1 MKKIMILLLPLI
13 LFWGGCDRNSR
24 IIGYWA
30 SDVNLT
36 ITSLKKLMADSSDIF
51 EKERY
56 RMYIESLEKGEGLE
70 HMPLALQSKFIIK
83 IEGNGKMIFFMND
96 SKKVGSYS
104 TKSSSKIIGNL
115 GGRFSMTLDGE
126 ALRMIPLGQLDL
138 ETGFPIIFSRTSPP
152 VSEVQ
157 PEEPHAKTKP
167 LEPVTVSPNLK
178 YEIKDG
184 MVTIT
189 DCVEKV
195 SGELTIPATIEGKPV
210 TGIGWRAF
218 YNCTSLTNITI
229 PDSVISIG
237 SGAFSKCINLTSIT
251 IPDGVTSIGRGA
263 FYSCTNLTNIIIPDS
278 VTIIGRGA
286 FLGSESLKT
295 ITIPD
300 KIKSI
305 ADDTFSNCRSLTSI
319 TIPENVTS
327 IGKFAFSDCTNL
339 TSITIPDSVTSI
351 GRGAFTRCTN
361 LTSITIPNSVTS
373 IGFGVIYACNS
384 LTAVTFLG
392 HAPEVENAIFRNATP
407 TIYRKPEAKGWGD
420 TFGGRPVKLISA
432 KP

>member
-1 MKKIMILLLPLI
+1 MKKIMILLLPLV

-218 YNCTSLTNITI
+218 Y
-229 PDSVISIG
+229 
-237 SGAFSKCINLTSIT
+237 
-251 IPDGVTSIGRGA
+251 
-263 FYSCTNLTNIIIPDS
+263 SCTNLTNIIIPDS

-392 HAPEVENAIFRNATP
+392 HAPEVENAIFMNATP
-407 TIYRKPEAKGWGD
+407 TIYREPEAKGWGD
-420 TFGGRPVKLISA
+420 TFGGRPVKLISE

>member
-1 MKKIMILLLPLI
+1 MKKIMILLLPLV

-218 YNCTSLTNITI
+218 Y
-229 PDSVISIG
+229 
-237 SGAFSKCINLTSIT
+237 
-251 IPDGVTSIGRGA
+251 
-263 FYSCTNLTNIIIPDS
+263 SCTNLTNIIIPDS

-420 TFGGRPVKLISA
+420 TFGGRPVKLISE

>member
-1 MKKIMILLLPLI
+1 MKKIMILLLPLV

-167 LEPVTVSPNLK
+167 LEPVTVSPNFK

-218 YNCTSLTNITI
+218 Y
-229 PDSVISIG
+229 
-237 SGAFSKCINLTSIT
+237 
-251 IPDGVTSIGRGA
+251 
-263 FYSCTNLTNIIIPDS
+263 SCTNLTNIIIPDS
-278 VTIIGRGA
+278 VTIIDRGA

-319 TIPENVTS
+319 TIPESVTS

>member
-1 MKKIMILLLPLI
+1 MKKIMILLLPLV

-218 YNCTSLTNITI
+218 Y
-229 PDSVISIG
+229 
-237 SGAFSKCINLTSIT
+237 
-251 IPDGVTSIGRGA
+251 
-263 FYSCTNLTNIIIPDS
+263 SCTNLTNIIIPDS

-319 TIPENVTS
+319 TIPESVTS

-339 TSITIPDSVTSI
+339 TSITIPESVTSI
-351 GRGAFTRCTN
+351 GRGAFRGCTN

-392 HAPEVENAIFRNATP
+392 HAPEVENAIFMNATP
-407 TIYRKPEAKGWGD
+407 TIYREPEAKGWGD
-420 TFGGRPVKLISA
+420 TFGGRPVKLISE

>member
-1 MKKIMILLLPLI
+1 MKKIMILLLPLV

-189 DCVEKV
+189 ECVEKV

-218 YNCTSLTNITI
+218 Y
-229 PDSVISIG
+229 
-237 SGAFSKCINLTSIT
+237 
-251 IPDGVTSIGRGA
+251 
-263 FYSCTNLTNIIIPDS
+263 SCTNLTNIIIPDS
-278 VTIIGRGA
+278 VTIIDRGA

-319 TIPENVTS
+319 TIPESVTS

-392 HAPEVENAIFRNATP
+392 DAPEVENAIFRNATP

-420 TFGGRPVKLISA
+420 TFGGRPVKLISE

>member
-1 MKKIMILLLPLI
+1 MKKIMILLLPLV

-218 YNCTSLTNITI
+218 Y
-229 PDSVISIG
+229 
-237 SGAFSKCINLTSIT
+237 
-251 IPDGVTSIGRGA
+251 
-263 FYSCTNLTNIIIPDS
+263 SCTNLTNIIIPDS

-319 TIPENVTS
+319 TIPESVTS

>member
-218 YNCTSLTNITI
+218 Y
-229 PDSVISIG
+229 
-237 SGAFSKCINLTSIT
+237 
-251 IPDGVTSIGRGA
+251 
-263 FYSCTNLTNIIIPDS
+263 SCTNLTNIIIPDS

>member
-96 SKKVGSYS
+96 SKEVGSYS

-218 YNCTSLTNITI
+218 Y
-229 PDSVISIG
+229 
-237 SGAFSKCINLTSIT
+237 
-251 IPDGVTSIGRGA
+251 
-263 FYSCTNLTNIIIPDS
+263 SCTNLTNIIIPDS
-278 VTIIGRGA
+278 VTIIDRGA

-327 IGKFAFSDCTNL
+327 I
-339 TSITIPDSVTSI
+339 
-351 GRGAFTRCTN
+351 
-361 LTSITIPNSVTS
+361 
-373 IGFGVIYACNS
+373 
-384 LTAVTFLG
+384 
-392 HAPEVENAIFRNATP
+392 
-407 TIYRKPEAKGWGD
+407 
-420 TFGGRPVKLISA
+420 
-432 KP
+432 

>member
-1 MKKIMILLLPLI
+1 MKKIMILLLPLV

-218 YNCTSLTNITI
+218 Y
-229 PDSVISIG
+229 
-237 SGAFSKCINLTSIT
+237 
-251 IPDGVTSIGRGA
+251 
-263 FYSCTNLTNIIIPDS
+263 SCTNLTNIIIPDS

-420 TFGGRPVKLISA
+420 TWGDRPVKMISE

>member
-1 MKKIMILLLPLI
+1 
-13 LFWGGCDRNSR
+13 
-24 IIGYWA
+24 
-30 SDVNLT
+30 
-36 ITSLKKLMADSSDIF
+36 
-51 EKERY
+51 
-56 RMYIESLEKGEGLE
+56 
-70 HMPLALQSKFIIK
+70 
-83 IEGNGKMIFFMND
+83 
-96 SKKVGSYS
+96 
-104 TKSSSKIIGNL
+104 
-115 GGRFSMTLDGE
+115 MTLDGE

-218 YNCTSLTNITI
+218 Y
-229 PDSVISIG
+229 
-237 SGAFSKCINLTSIT
+237 
-251 IPDGVTSIGRGA
+251 
-263 FYSCTNLTNIIIPDS
+263 SCTNLTNIIIPDS
-278 VTIIGRGA
+278 VTIIDRGA

-319 TIPENVTS
+319 TIP
-327 IGKFAFSDCTNL
+327 D
-339 TSITIPDSVTSI
+339 
-351 GRGAFTRCTN
+351 R
-361 LTSITIPNSVTS
+361 
-373 IGFGVIYACNS
+373 
-384 LTAVTFLG
+384 
-392 HAPEVENAIFRNATP
+392 
-407 TIYRKPEAKGWGD
+407 
-420 TFGGRPVKLISA
+420 ISA
-432 KP
+432 MATNRPGLAGSPTMMMPKITAPAAPMPVQMA

>member
-1 MKKIMILLLPLI
+1 MILLLPLV

-218 YNCTSLTNITI
+218 Y
-229 PDSVISIG
+229 
-237 SGAFSKCINLTSIT
+237 
-251 IPDGVTSIGRGA
+251 
-263 FYSCTNLTNIIIPDS
+263 SCTNLTNIIIPDS
-278 VTIIGRGA
+278 VTIIDRGA

-319 TIPENVTS
+319 TIPESVTS

-392 HAPEVENAIFRNATP
+392 DAPEVENAIFRNATP

-420 TFGGRPVKLISA
+420 TFTGRPVKLISE

>member
-1 MKKIMILLLPLI
+1 MKKIMILLLPLV

-36 ITSLKKLMADSSDIF
+36 IKSLKKLMADSSDIF

-104 TKSSSKIIGNL
+104 MKSSSKIIGNL

-210 TGIGWRAF
+210 TGIGWR
-218 YNCTSLTNITI
+218 
-229 PDSVISIG
+229 
-237 SGAFSKCINLTSIT
+237 
-251 IPDGVTSIGRGA
+251 A

>member
-1 MKKIMILLLPLI
+1 MKKIMILLLPLV

-36 ITSLKKLMADSSDIF
+36 IKSLKKLMADSSDIF

-178 YEIKDG
+178 YEIKGDE
-184 MVTIT
+184 VTIT
-189 DCVEKV
+189 GCDKKAL
-195 SGELTIPATIEGKPV
+195 GALIIPVTIEGKPV
-210 TGIGWRAF
+210 T
-218 YNCTSLTNITI
+218 
-229 PDSVISIG
+229 SIG
-237 SGAFSKCINLTSIT
+237 ISAFEK
-251 IPDGVTSIGRGA
+251 
-263 FYSCTNLTNIIIPDS
+263 
-278 VTIIGRGA
+278 
-286 FLGSESLKT
+286 
-295 ITIPD
+295 
-300 KIKSI
+300 
-305 ADDTFSNCRSLTSI
+305 
-319 TIPENVTS
+319 
-327 IGKFAFSDCTNL
+327 CTNL

-351 GRGAFTRCTN
+351 RRYAFARCSSLKSITVPDSVTSIDNWTFRDCTN
-361 LTSITIPNSVTS
+361 LMSVTIGNSVTSIGEAAFYKCSSLTSVTIPNSVTS
-373 IGFGVIYACNS
+373 IYRN
-384 LTAVTFLG
+384 
-392 HAPEVENAIFRNATP
+392 PET
-407 TIYRKPEAKGWGD
+407 KGWGD
-420 TFGGRPVKLISA
+420 TWGGRPVELITE

>member
-1 MKKIMILLLPLI
+1 MKKIMILLLPLV

-218 YNCTSLTNITI
+218 Y
-229 PDSVISIG
+229 
-237 SGAFSKCINLTSIT
+237 
-251 IPDGVTSIGRGA
+251 
-263 FYSCTNLTNIIIPDS
+263 SCTNLTNIIIPDS
-278 VTIIGRGA
+278 VTIIDRGA

-319 TIPENVTS
+319 TIPESVTS

-420 TFGGRPVKLISA
+420 TFAGRPVKLISE

>member
-1 MKKIMILLLPLI
+1 MKKIMILLLPLV

-218 YNCTSLTNITI
+218 Y
-229 PDSVISIG
+229 
-237 SGAFSKCINLTSIT
+237 
-251 IPDGVTSIGRGA
+251 
-263 FYSCTNLTNIIIPDS
+263 SCTNLTNIIIPDS
-278 VTIIGRGA
+278 VTIIDRGA

-420 TFGGRPVKLISA
+420 TFAGRPVKLISE

>member
-1 MKKIMILLLPLI
+1 MILLLPLV

-218 YNCTSLTNITI
+218 Y
-229 PDSVISIG
+229 
-237 SGAFSKCINLTSIT
+237 
-251 IPDGVTSIGRGA
+251 
-263 FYSCTNLTNIIIPDS
+263 SCTNLTNIIIPDS
-278 VTIIGRGA
+278 VTIIDRGA

-319 TIPENVTS
+319 TIPESVTS

-392 HAPEVENAIFRNATP
+392 DAPEVENAIFRNATP

-420 TFGGRPVKLISA
+420 TFGGRPVKLISE

>member
-1 MKKIMILLLPLI
+1 MKKIMILLLPLV

-218 YNCTSLTNITI
+218 Y
-229 PDSVISIG
+229 
-237 SGAFSKCINLTSIT
+237 
-251 IPDGVTSIGRGA
+251 
-263 FYSCTNLTNIIIPDS
+263 SCTNLTNIIIPDS

-319 TIPENVTS
+319 TIPESVTS

-392 HAPEVENAIFRNATP
+392 HAPEVENAIFMNATP
-407 TIYRKPEAKGWGD
+407 TIYRTSEAKGWGD
-420 TFGGRPVKLISA
+420 TFGGRPVKLISE

>member
-1 MKKIMILLLPLI
+1 MKKIMILLLPLV

-218 YNCTSLTNITI
+218 Y
-229 PDSVISIG
+229 
-237 SGAFSKCINLTSIT
+237 
-251 IPDGVTSIGRGA
+251 
-263 FYSCTNLTNIIIPDS
+263 SCTNLTNIIIPDS
-278 VTIIGRGA
+278 VTIIDRGA

-319 TIPENVTS
+319 TIPESVTS

-392 HAPEVENAIFRNATP
+392 DAPEVENAIFRNATP

-420 TFGGRPVKLISA
+420 TFGGRPVKLISE

>member
-1 MKKIMILLLPLI
+1 MKKIMILLLPLV

-56 RMYIESLEKGEGLE
+56 RMYIESLEKCEGLE

-83 IEGNGKMIFFMND
+83 IEVNGKMIFFMND

-218 YNCTSLTNITI
+218 Y
-229 PDSVISIG
+229 
-237 SGAFSKCINLTSIT
+237 
-251 IPDGVTSIGRGA
+251 
-263 FYSCTNLTNIIIPDS
+263 SCTNLTNIIIPDS
-278 VTIIGRGA
+278 VTIIDRGA

-319 TIPENVTS
+319 TIPESVTS

-373 IGFGVIYACNS
+373 IGYGVIYACNS

-392 HAPEVENAIFRNATP
+392 DAPEVENAIFRNATP

-420 TFGGRPVKLISA
+420 TFGGRPVKLISE

>member
-1 MKKIMILLLPLI
+1 MKKIMILLLPLV

-218 YNCTSLTNITI
+218 Y
-229 PDSVISIG
+229 
-237 SGAFSKCINLTSIT
+237 
-251 IPDGVTSIGRGA
+251 
-263 FYSCTNLTNIIIPDS
+263 SCTNLTNIIIPDS
-278 VTIIGRGA
+278 VTIIDRGA

>member
-1 MKKIMILLLPLI
+1 MKKIMILLLPLV

-218 YNCTSLTNITI
+218 Y
-229 PDSVISIG
+229 
-237 SGAFSKCINLTSIT
+237 
-251 IPDGVTSIGRGA
+251 
-263 FYSCTNLTNIIIPDS
+263 SCTNLTNIIIPDS
-278 VTIIGRGA
+278 VTIIDRGA

-319 TIPENVTS
+319 TIPESVTS

-420 TFGGRPVKLISA
+420 TFGGRPVKLISE

>member
-1 MKKIMILLLPLI
+1 
-13 LFWGGCDRNSR
+13 
-24 IIGYWA
+24 
-30 SDVNLT
+30 
-36 ITSLKKLMADSSDIF
+36 
-51 EKERY
+51 
-56 RMYIESLEKGEGLE
+56 MYIESLEKGEGLE

-218 YNCTSLTNITI
+218 Y
-229 PDSVISIG
+229 
-237 SGAFSKCINLTSIT
+237 
-251 IPDGVTSIGRGA
+251 
-263 FYSCTNLTNIIIPDS
+263 SCTNLTNIIIPDS
-278 VTIIGRGA
+278 VTIIDRGA

-319 TIPENVTS
+319 TIPESVTS

-420 TFGGRPVKLISA
+420 TFGGRPVKLISE

>member
-1 MKKIMILLLPLI
+1 MKKIMILLLPLV

-138 ETGFPIIFSRTSPP
+138 ETGFPIIFSRTSPH

-218 YNCTSLTNITI
+218 Y
-229 PDSVISIG
+229 
-237 SGAFSKCINLTSIT
+237 
-251 IPDGVTSIGRGA
+251 
-263 FYSCTNLTNIIIPDS
+263 SCTNLTNIIIPDS
-278 VTIIGRGA
+278 VTIIDRGA

-319 TIPENVTS
+319 TIPESVTS

-420 TFGGRPVKLISA
+420 TFGGRPVKLISE